1 MAQPPLP
8 RSGAILLVE
17 DCEDMRVG
25 VTQLLELNGFHVSDT
40 ANGQQA
46 IDQLNANP
54 GGFALILL
62 DLVLPGRLSGGDVR
76 ARQLADP
83 TLAAVPTVVVSACE
97 PAEEAQEALKP
108 EVWLEKPFRGEQL
121 LSVVRRYVRPDET
134 MELPEWWRQQGA

>member
-1 MAQPPLP
+1 MAQPILP

-17 DCEDMRVG
+17 DCEDMRIG

-40 ANGQQA
+40 GDGEQA

-62 DLVLPGRLSGGDVR
+62 DLVLPGRISGGDVR

-83 TLAAVPTVVVSACE
+83 RLADVPTIVVSACE
-97 PAEEAQEALKP
+97 PEEAAQATLKP

-121 LSVVRRYVRPDET
+121 LTVVRKYVRPDET
-134 MELPEWWRQQGA
+134 IDTYAWWNKTA